1 MVNATLVICAQE
13 KDQNI
18 HMRRSLGASY
28 DTASMSIDIH
38 KDVPI
43 ASQSQQ
49 WQVNI
54 MDNDKAKINPDVTIQ
69 LGKKAIVDL

>member
-1 MVNATLVICAQE
+1 MGEEVLVEEDCAGLLFKEQVGELVVNATLVICAQE
-13 KDQNI
+13 KEQGV

-43 ASQSQQ
+43 ASQNQ
-49 WQVNI
+49 
-54 MDNDKAKINPDVTIQ
+54 
-69 LGKKAIVDL
+69 